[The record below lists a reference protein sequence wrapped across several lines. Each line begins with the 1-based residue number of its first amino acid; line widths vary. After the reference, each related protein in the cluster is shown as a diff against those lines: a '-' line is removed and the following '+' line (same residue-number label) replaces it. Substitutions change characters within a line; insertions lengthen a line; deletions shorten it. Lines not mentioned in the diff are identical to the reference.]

1 MSLFTESMIIYAEND
16 EFYKKAKKRRKHEKS
31 RRNES

>member
-1 MSLFTESMIIYAEND
+1 MSLFTDSMIIYAEND
-16 EFYKKAKKRRKHEKS
+16 EFYKRAKKRRKHEKN